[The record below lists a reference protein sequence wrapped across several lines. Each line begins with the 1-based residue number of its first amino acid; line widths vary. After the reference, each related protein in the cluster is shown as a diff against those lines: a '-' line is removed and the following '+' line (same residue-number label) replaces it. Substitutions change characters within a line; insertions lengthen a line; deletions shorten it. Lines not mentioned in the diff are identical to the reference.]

1 MANTPHSL
9 SEISEASITAKVVNH
24 AAHAASGAPSFHG
37 TVVGIG
43 IVVVVDPVDPS
54 ESGLGEAPGLLQ
66 ADSTARARTEM
77 R

>member
-1 MANTPHSL
+1 MAKTPHSL

-43 IVVVVDPVDPS
+43 IVVVVDAVAPS
-54 ESGLGEAPGLLQ
+54 ESWLGEAEELLQ
-66 ADSTARARTEM
+66 ADNTTRTRTDM